1 MNLPE
6 QRRPLPLLRFT
17 VVRFGIV
24 GLLGELLYL
33 LLYAI
38 FISLTNHTAS
48 TLALAGGICILVN
61 SYSHS
66 RITFRVKFG
75 WKLMLGY
82 LQIQLLGFG
91 LAFISGLALEK
102 FGASKWLIALLTY
115 TLWTMTSYFLTS
127 TLYRKQVGRQHHSN
141 SMAWRR

>member
-1 MNLPE
+1 MNPPE
-6 QRRPLPLLRFT
+6 RRKPLPLFRFT

-24 GLLGELLYL
+24 GLLGELLYF
-33 LLYAI
+33 LLYGI
-38 FISLTNHTAS
+38 FLGLTNHTAT

-61 SYSHS
+61 AYSHS
-66 RITFRVKFG
+66 RITFRVKFS
-75 WKLMLGY
+75 WRLMLGY

-102 FGASKWLIALLTY
+102 LGTGKWLIALLTY
-115 TLWTMTSYFLTS
+115 TLWTVTSYFLTS
-127 TLYRKQVGRQHHSN
+127 TLYQKEGGRQHHPN